1 MACLTLSTDLGYQD
15 ASVGLVKGILMQHLP
30 ATPVIDL
37 THALQPDHYA
47 GAAYAIEHAYPHFP
61 KGAVHLVL
69 FDVFAER
76 EPRLLHVSD
85 GGHHF
90 LFPDN
95 GLLPLVLRREL
106 TDCALCYAPAH
117 PVRFHDWVHAAAGI
131 AASILK
137 GSKTFRKGL
146 ATLTAQTKVLPAFP
160 TEPVSSVDCKVLY
173 IDHFGNAVLNLTR
186 TDFDRLSGGRP
197 FRLRFFDTEE
207 LAELS
212 ETYYDVPEGHRMC
225 RFNSAGYLE
234 INVRRGNASQL
245 LGLKLQHEKSLLY
258 RHLKITFG

>member
-15 ASVGLVKGILMQHLP
+15 SSVGLVKGILMQHLP

-47 GAAYAIEHAYPHFP
+47 GAAYAVERAYPHFP
-61 KGAVHLVL
+61 EGTVHLVL
-69 FDVFAER
+69 FDVFTER
-76 EPRLLHVSD
+76 EPRLLHYTNGS
-85 GGHHF
+85 HHF

-95 GLLPLVLRREL
+95 GLMPLILRQEL
-106 TDCALCYAPAH
+106 TDCALCYTPAH
-117 PVRFHDWVHAAAGI
+117 PARFHDWIEAAAGM
-131 AASILK
+131 AKSILGGK
-137 GSKTFRKGL
+137 KTFRNDLPKRN
-146 ATLTAQTKVLPAFP
+146 AQTKILPAFP
-160 TEPVSSVDCKVLY
+160 TEPVASVDCKVLY
-173 IDHFGNAVLNLTR
+173 IDHFGNVVLNLTR
-186 TDFDRLSGGRP
+186 PDFDRLSAGRP

-212 ETYYDVPEGHRMC
+212 ETYSDVPEGHRMC

-234 INVRRGNASQL
+234 IGVRRGHASQL
-245 LGLKLQHEKSLLY
+245 LGLKLHHDKSLLY